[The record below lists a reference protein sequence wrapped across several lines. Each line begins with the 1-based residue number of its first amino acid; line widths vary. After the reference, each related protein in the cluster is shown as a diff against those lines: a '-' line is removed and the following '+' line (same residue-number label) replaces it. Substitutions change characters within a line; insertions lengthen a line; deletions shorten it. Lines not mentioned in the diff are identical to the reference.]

1 MLDVRLPL
9 DRSIVALLASFVPIP
24 FLAWWKGRDGRGIG
38 GGGGRKG
45 DAEFGIQKHMEA
57 VRVHRQDLT
66 GLDLIQAHLRW

>member
-1 MLDVRLPL
+1 MVEGAR
-9 DRSIVALLASFVPIP
+9 
-24 FLAWWKGRDGRGIG
+24 WKGDRG
-38 GGGGRKG
+38 GGEGKG